1 MKKIHHLI
9 LLVIGLATLLGSGG
23 WLWYSRFAEKPLSCI
38 GNVEWNIG
46 SNRFAGTLAFRMYD
60 NAGLATITG
69 KLYGRNT
76 SDISRNI
83 YFNYTRQHEA
93 RVLQAMQVVKT
104 FADSADETDI
114 NNTLPGFT
122 AKADEPSVWS
132 WKSIRAHGSLPAP
145 MYPRCIAARGNVI
158 SGNKN
163 RAPSMEFIFVIIDL
177 RDMGH

>member
-46 SNRFAGTLAFRMYD
+46 SNRIAGTLAFRMYD

-76 SDISRNI
+76 TDISRNI

-114 NNTLPGFT
+114 NNTLPGFYRQSGRT
-122 AKADEPSVWS
+122 LSLVMEEYKGTWIFASSNVPSLYCR
-132 WKSIRAHGSLPAP
+132 KR
-145 MYPRCIAARGNVI
+145 
-158 SGNKN
+158 
-163 RAPSMEFIFVIIDL
+163 
-177 RDMGH
+177 

>member
-23 WLWYSRFAEKPLSCI
+23 WLWYSRFA
-38 GNVEWNIG
+38 
-46 SNRFAGTLAFRMYD
+46 GTLSFRMYD

-114 NNTLPGFT
+114 NNTLPGFYRQSGQT
-122 AKADEPSVWS
+122 LSLVIEEYKGAWIFASSNVPSLYCR
-132 WKSIRAHGSLPAP
+132 KR
-145 MYPRCIAARGNVI
+145 
-158 SGNKN
+158 
-163 RAPSMEFIFVIIDL
+163 
-177 RDMGH
+177 

>member
-1 MKKIHHLI
+1 MREILI
-9 LLVIGLATLLGSGG
+9 SESAWEEMTCL
-23 WLWYSRFAEKPLSCI
+23 FAPS
-38 GNVEWNIG
+38 
-46 SNRFAGTLAFRMYD
+46 LAFRMYD

-114 NNTLPGFT
+114 NNTLPGFYRQSGRT
-122 AKADEPSVWS
+122 LSLVMEEYKGTWIFASSNVPSLYCR
-132 WKSIRAHGSLPAP
+132 KR
-145 MYPRCIAARGNVI
+145 
-158 SGNKN
+158 
-163 RAPSMEFIFVIIDL
+163 
-177 RDMGH
+177 

>member
-1 MKKIHHLI
+1 
-9 LLVIGLATLLGSGG
+9 
-23 WLWYSRFAEKPLSCI
+23 
-38 GNVEWNIG
+38 
-46 SNRFAGTLAFRMYD
+46 MYD

-132 WKSIRAHGSLPAP
+132 WKSIRAHGSLPAQC
-145 MYPRCIAARGNVI
+145 YPRCIAARGNVI